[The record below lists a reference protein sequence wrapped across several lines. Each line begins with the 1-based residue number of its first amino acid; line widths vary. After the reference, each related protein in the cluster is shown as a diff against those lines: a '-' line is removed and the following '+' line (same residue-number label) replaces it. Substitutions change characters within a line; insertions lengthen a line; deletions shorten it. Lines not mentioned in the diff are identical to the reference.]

1 MERKK
6 SIHVWLYTILIVGI
20 IAAVIWGATATKNA
34 KALAVTTENQYNRAF
49 HELVGYV
56 DDIDTL
62 LSKTQLTKS
71 PAQLAKL
78 SSDIFMVHH
87 AATLKSLLANRSI
100 FVDMSVEMQ
109 ARTIYQ
115 ILHIF
120 RCNRMLADLT
130 ALQGA
135 KSAGTVLM
143 SKKISLNDKIMIINQ
158 SPTGLF
164 ENSVDLLTV

>member
-1 MERKK
+1 MHITGRQGNQLIFKPALQLKVNASDYAYIKKIVRFCEREKESKK
-6 SIHVWLYTILIVGI
+6 AFTVSGFDGI
-20 IAAVIWGATATKNA
+20 EKDRNIELFDFFTK
-34 KALAVTTENQYNRAF
+34 
-49 HELVGYV
+49 
-56 DDIDTL
+56 
-62 LSKTQLTKS
+62 
-71 PAQLAKL
+71 KL